1 MKAFTCLPL
10 LALGCLCFAA
20 PLPRKGTL
28 GIPFRAA
35 PEDVRTPLKLGPQ
48 EALQV
53 TSDTGNLKANDLV
66 VAVDGK
72 RFKAFADF
80 NDTVRKLASGP
91 NAKLTILRD
100 GKEQTVVVD
109 FKAKPSDSTDKYDT
123 VYDSVTSSGHQ
134 IRTFVTRPKSPG
146 KHPVFFWI
154 QGIGTGSVDFP
165 LSAKNYIAP
174 FVKAF
179 ADDDFVTIRVEKP
192 GVGDSEGG
200 PAKLV
205 GYDEELDIYRQT
217 LKTLDRYDY
226 VDRSQVFI
234 FGHSM
239 GGCHA
244 PLLGAELPVKGIIS
258 YGTVSNSWLEWTIR
272 SPRIQSPLGG
282 KSLAEVD
289 AEVRQITQLYNYLY
303 IEKKSVEW
311 IKSNHPELKA
321 IAEETSPDGIMLGDR
336 SLEYMRGVNDKNF
349 CEAWAKLGNAKVLA
363 LFGAN
368 DWISLRDDQVQVADA
383 VNAANP
389 GHAEFQVLPD
399 MDHLFSKCS
408 SMKDSY
414 GKFGKPGAEF
424 NEEVVR
430 VVKDWVKARLAE

>member
-1 MKAFTCLPL
+1 MCGLCAAMAMIGLASPL
-10 LALGCLCFAA
+10 A
-20 PLPRKGTL
+20 RKGTF
-28 GIPFRAA
+28 GVPFRAA
-35 PEDVRTPLKLGPQ
+35 PEEVRTPLKLGAQ

-53 TSDTGNLKANDLV
+53 VSDSGSLKANDLV
-66 VAVDGK
+66 VAVNGR

-80 NDTVRKLASGP
+80 NDMVRSLASGTS
-91 NAKLTILRD
+91 AQLTVLRN
-100 GKEQTVVVD
+100 GKEQEVTVP
-109 FKAKPSDSTDKYDT
+109 FRAKPLDETDKYVT
-123 VYDSVTSSGHQ
+123 LYDEVTSSGHQ
-134 IRTFVTRPKSPG
+134 IRTFITRPKSPG

-165 LSAKNYIAP
+165 LSTKNYIAP

-179 ADDDFVTIRVEKP
+179 ADDDYVTVRVEKP

-217 LKTLDRYDY
+217 LKALDKYDF
-226 VDRSQVFI
+226 VDRSNVFI

-244 PLLGAELPVKGIIS
+244 PLVASEIPVRGIIS

-282 KSLAEVD
+282 KTLAEVD
-289 AEVRQITQLYNYLY
+289 TEVRLTTQLYNYLY
-303 IEKKSVEW
+303 NEKKSVDW
-311 IKSNHPELKA
+311 IKTNHPELKEL
-321 IAEETSPDGIMLGDR
+321 AEATSPDGIMLGDR

-349 CEAWAKLGNAKVLA
+349 CEAWAKLGETKVLA

-368 DWISLRDDQVQVADA
+368 DWISLREDQSQVADA
-383 VNAANP
+383 VNAAHP
-389 GHAEFQVLPD
+389 GNAEFQVLPD
-399 MDHLFSKCS
+399 MDHLFSKCT
-408 SMKDSY
+408 SMKDSFAR
-414 GKFGKPGAEF
+414 FGKPGTEF
-424 NEEVVR
+424 NDEVVR
-430 VVKDWVKARLAE
+430 VVKAWVKANMSH